1 VGGGG
6 SVVGI
11 LRLPVTSDAHLKRRP
26 QPLGQAVGEELSLG
40 GGAEVEPDEIEGVA
54 EGMLAHHVSPIPRR
68 AAAEGTVVA
77 DELRGSPVHFARGL
91 RGDLLELLE
100 ALTEGRIDQH
110 RAGVAELQAP
120 VRDHA
125 FLIARH
131 RLARRQPPL
140 ELVEGVGIAT
150 QLVPSGQES
159 GLRERRATGIRTLAE
174 ISTAWLRVHGA
185 RGQPERHA
193 HGTKRMRHVVQYA
206 HAMSAR
212 NGSAIPGIG
221 PRFARQFLMP
231 QPSVNRRRRVAGLSC
246 SALILVAGVVALSNE
261 VGIAIASG
269 LLTLAGIGGL
279 AAFASAKNPKAISSY
294 AVLLAAA
301 LPLFFGFYIA
311 GLQVLRVL
319 GQAAAGGLLIGL
331 SVVVAVVTFFVT
343 AQRRAPLPH

>member
-1 VGGGG
+1 VAAVPGAVHAAEDVGALLESVGEEGEEARVGGGG

-11 LRLPVTSDAHLKRRP
+11 LRLPVTGDAHLKRCP
-26 QPLGQAVGEELSLG
+26 QPLGQAVGDGLSLG
-40 GGAEVEPDEIEGVA
+40 GGAEVEPDQIEGVA
-54 EGMLAHHVSPIPRR
+54 EGMLAHHMAPIPRR

-77 DELRGSPVHFARGL
+77 DELRGSPVHFARSL

-100 ALTEGRIDQH
+100 ALTEGRVDQH
-110 RAGVAELQAP
+110 RTGVAELRAP

-125 FLIARH
+125 FLIALQ

-140 ELVEGVGIAT
+140 EIVERVGIAT

-159 GLRERRATGIRTLAE
+159 GSRERRVTGIRTLVSESSA
-174 ISTAWLRVHGA
+174 AWLWEDGA

-193 HGTKRMRHVVQYA
+193 RATKRMRHVVQYA
-206 HAMSAR
+206 HATSER
-212 NGSAIPGIG
+212 NGASIPGYWS
-221 PRFARQFLMP
+221 RFARYY
-231 QPSVNRRRRVAGLSC
+231 
-246 SALILVAGVVALSNE
+246 
-261 VGIAIASG
+261 
-269 LLTLAGIGGL
+269 
-279 AAFASAKNPKAISSY
+279 SSY